1 MTTGSQLRHSGFGE
15 EAGRWKELA
24 GYEPRVLENAMPP
37 FRASW
42 LLKKSP

>member
-1 MTTGSQLRHSGFGE
+1 MTTGSRLRHSGFGE

-37 FRASW
+37 FRASC
-42 LLKKSP
+42 LLQKSP